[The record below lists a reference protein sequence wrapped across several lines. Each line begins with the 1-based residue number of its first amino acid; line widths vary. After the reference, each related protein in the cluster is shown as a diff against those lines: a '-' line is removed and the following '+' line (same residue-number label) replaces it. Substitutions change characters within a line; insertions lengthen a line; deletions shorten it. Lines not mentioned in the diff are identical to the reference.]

1 MLLNRSSIRG
11 NCVRNTF
18 INGQEKARYERISRF
33 FTFTDRVEESVN
45 GAKNLRIYAL
55 CASRDCSRI
64 SINVSPGAMLLES

>member
-33 FTFTDRVEESVN
+33 FTFTDRGWRN
-45 GAKNLRIYAL
+45 R
-55 CASRDCSRI
+55 
-64 SINVSPGAMLLES
+64 